1 MKKVISFPHMANY
14 HIPIEILLKLIF
26 HDCTILP
33 SPPITKKTLELGSRY
48 SPDFVCV
55 PFKYNLGNFIETLD
69 NGANIL
75 LQAGG
80 GCRFGFYGELQ
91 AQILKDLGYE
101 FEFIT
106 LISLSDISDLY
117 KTIKRLG
124 SPLSFHK
131 FICYVVLVMTMVKI
145 IDKIEFYIRENV
157 GFEVIQGS
165 FENLLQDFFDELK
178 NIKSFKKLFS
188 VYRKYNKRLKNIKID
203 KPPDC
208 LKVGM
213 VGELYTL
220 MEPYSNY
227 YMEKELAKNKIAV
240 SRYITV
246 SYLLFEKGFT
256 DKFTLKKTGKY
267 LKYLI
272 GADGVDSVFRSK
284 RFAECGYDGIIHVKP
299 FGCTPEINA
308 IPSLQNI
315 SRDYKIPILYFSFDS
330 QTSETGVQTRLEA
343 FYDMLVKRKEA
354 TCKKDFWV

>member
-1 MKKVISFPHMANY
+1 MHRTISFPHMANY
-14 HIPIEILLKLIF
+14 HVPIEILLKFIF
-26 HDCTILP
+26 DDATILP
-33 SPPITKKTLELGSRY
+33 PPPITKKTLELGSRY

-55 PFKYNLGNFIETLD
+55 PFKYNLGNFIETLE

-75 LQAGG
+75 VQAGG

-106 LISLSDISDLY
+106 LTNLSDMPSLY

-124 SPLSFHK
+124 SSLSFSK
-131 FICYVVLVMTMVKI
+131 FIYYTLLSMTMVKI
-145 IDKIEFYIRENV
+145 IDKFEFYIRKNV
-157 GFEVIQGS
+157 GFEVVPGS
-165 FENLLQDFFDELK
+165 FTNLKKDFFNELR
-178 NIKSFKKLFS
+178 NIKSFRKLFLIYRRYNKKL
-188 VYRKYNKRLKNIKID
+188 KYIKID
-203 KPPDC
+203 KPIDC

-213 VGELYTL
+213 IGELYTL

-227 YMEKELAKNKIAV
+227 YMEKELAKNSISV
-240 SRYITV
+240 SRFITV

-256 DKFTLKKTGKY
+256 DKFTLKKAGKY

-272 GADGVDSVFRSK
+272 GADGADSVYRAKELS
-284 RFAECGYDGIIHVKP
+284 ELGYDGIIHVKP

-315 SRDYKIPILYFSFDS
+315 SNDYNIPILYFSFDS
-330 QTSETGVQTRLEA
+330 QTSETGIKTRLEA
-343 FYDMLVKRKEA
+343 FHDMLLQRKEKQ
-354 TCKKDFWV
+354 CKLDS